1 MGLVGLFT
9 PQKQS
14 NNANQSFLFGNPIV
28 KYLLAE
34 HPPPLKFKLT
44 SICDAF
50 ILFKIILHICRPH
63 LSIILHEL
71 LEGRD
76 FTFLLLYHLER
87 PRALE
92 PEGISEHM
100 VDR

>member
-1 MGLVGLFT
+1 MVGLFT
-9 PQKQS
+9 PQRWS
-14 NNANQSFLFGNPIV
+14 NNAKQSFLFGNPVV

-50 ILFKIILHICRPH
+50 IRFKIILHICSPH

-76 FTFLLLYHLER
+76 FIFLPLYHLER

-92 PEGISEHM
+92 LEGINEHL